1 LCLFNKLQITIKA
14 IQNWHSIISNSII
27 SNSQIVFLFFM
38 KKHYSLFCTLF
49 AAFMAMPV
57 CAQNSAVPAAGQ
69 ANMLK
74 AADDAKHKVVV
85 IDEDFSGFTDGTED
99 KPSTATILDDMGN
112 FVNKSALKPYS
123 EALSYK
129 QWGGAGIFSAGGC
142 LAIANGMFL
151 NTPAGDMSGEVTLTF
166 RARLSK
172 AGGSTTLNALK
183 LMFISRSSILDYEVK
198 YYNLTDE
205 WQTFT
210 YTSTLG
216 DFEHSG
222 FQFYSMYASNIIL
235 VDDIR
240 LEQTRTSIPAPKVH
254 EAENMTDTSFKA
266 VWNKSIEA
274 DHYLLSVFTKNESNE
289 LMTVSEGFD
298 NIKADDKGN
307 IDAAS
312 PNYPEGW
319 EFAWKDD
326 DLSNHI
332 AKGEGPGTGNKQA
345 VRLIDTGDAIT
356 TPYCPEGIKSL
367 KFWVKAEA
375 NDGQPKF
382 SSIMFTVNFGK
393 GVYTVDNYINIPDM
407 FTPEHRNGYYFD
419 LTETLSAFDKIY
431 SVKIEYIR
439 EEDDKTTILFDDFS
453 YTTNKPTT
461 YNYVLKDQKVEQ
473 QDNEDGTV
481 GFEVNGLD
489 PDTDY
494 TYSVKSVNS
503 DFTSAASDEQEV
515 YAVSIPTALPATN
528 ITANSYTA
536 NWTSHK
542 KVDFYRVDQLQ
553 QTVIDKDTKDY
564 VMLDEDFSKVTSK
577 LTEADLLDGDGFYEE
592 GERTSGYMPLDDITK
607 IAGWKASSTVRV
619 NGWLGGNEAKQ
630 GSGTIAGA
638 IVTPTIDLSHN
649 EGACNISLRVWGS
662 EGDWL
667 IIQGSNPAS
676 LATIEFPKGGGIV
689 EKTITMPLCTSK
701 EQLTFYSNNYK
712 VFLIDYIKITQD
724 VKAGDKVTTI
734 TGSVLTEDADT
745 KSMVMTNPGF
755 SDGHDVLYRVTAM
768 RYDKDSQESHKYYST
783 STPSD
788 LMLVKNPN
796 PSGIG
801 SVEAAAENVAGV
813 EGGIVVN
820 AANATTVNVFNLSG
834 QLVASKACG
843 NGHAF
848 VSVAPGVYVVKTN
861 STAAK
866 VVVK

>member
-1 LCLFNKLQITIKA
+1 
-14 IQNWHSIISNSII
+14 
-27 SNSQIVFLFFM
+27 M

-85 IDEDFSGFTDGTED
+85 INEDFSGFTDGTED
-99 KPSTATILDDMGN
+99 NPSTATILDDMGN

-129 QWGGAGIFSAGGC
+129 EWGGHGLFSAGGC

-183 LMFISRSSILDYEVK
+183 LMFISRSSLVDYEVK
-198 YYNLTDE
+198 FYSLTDE

-222 FQFYSMYASNIIL
+222 FQFLSMYDSNIVL

-240 LEQTRTSIPAPKVH
+240 LEQTRTSIPAPKVQ

-274 DHYLLSVFTKNESNE
+274 DHYLLSVFTKNESKE

-307 IDAAS
+307 IDATS

-319 EFAWKDD
+319 EFAWKDN

-332 AKGEGPGTGNKQA
+332 AKGEGAGTGNKQA

-375 NDGQPKF
+375 NDGQPKY
-382 SSIMFTVNFGK
+382 SSILFTVNFGK
-393 GVYTVDNYINIPDM
+393 GVYTVDNYIDIPTM
-407 FTPEHRNGYYFD
+407 FAPAKRDGYYFD

-461 YNYVLKDQKVEQ
+461 YNYVLKDQEVEQ

-564 VMLDEDFSKVTSK
+564 VMLDEDFSKVTSS
-577 LTEADLLDGDGFYEE
+577 LTEADLLKGSYDE

>member
-1 LCLFNKLQITIKA
+1 MHIAEVVTIAKSLPLLRLNTYKSLILSYSA
-14 IQNWHSIISNSII
+14 DYRRI
-27 SNSQIVFLFFM
+27 FM

-99 KPSTATILDDMGN
+99 NPSTATILDDMDN

-129 QWGGAGIFSAGGC
+129 EWGGHGLFSAGGC

-183 LMFISRSSILDYEVK
+183 LMFISRSSLVDYEVK
-198 YYNLTDE
+198 FYSLTDE

-222 FQFYSMYASNIIL
+222 FQFLSMYDSNIVL

-240 LEQTRTSIPAPKVH
+240 LEQTRTSIPAPKVQ

-274 DHYLLSVFTKNESNE
+274 DHYLLSVFTKNESKE

-307 IDAAS
+307 IDATS

-319 EFAWKDD
+319 EFAWKDN

-332 AKGEGPGTGNKQA
+332 AKGEGAGTGNKQA

-375 NDGQPKF
+375 NDGQPKY
-382 SSIMFTVNFGK
+382 SSILFTVNFGK
-393 GVYTVDNYINIPDM
+393 GVYTVDNYIDIPTM
-407 FTPEHRNGYYFD
+407 FAPAKRDGYYFD

-461 YNYVLKDQKVEQ
+461 YNYVLKDQEVEQ

-564 VMLDEDFSKVTSK
+564 VMLDEDFSKVTSS
-577 LTEADLLDGDGFYEE
+577 LTEADLLKGSYDE

-801 SVEAAAENVAGV
+801 SVEAPAENVAGV

>member
-1 LCLFNKLQITIKA
+1 
-14 IQNWHSIISNSII
+14 
-27 SNSQIVFLFFM
+27 M

-85 IDEDFSGFTDGTED
+85 INEDFSGFTDGTED
-99 KPSTATILDDMGN
+99 NPSTATILDDMDN

-129 QWGGAGIFSAGGC
+129 EWGGHGLFSAGGC

-183 LMFISRSSILDYEVK
+183 LMFISRSSLVDYEVK
-198 YYNLTDE
+198 FYSLTDE

-222 FQFYSMYASNIIL
+222 FQFLSMYDSNIVL

-240 LEQTRTSIPAPKVH
+240 LEQTRTSIPAPKVQ

-274 DHYLLSVFTKNESNE
+274 DHYLLSVFTKNESKE

-307 IDAAS
+307 IDATS

-319 EFAWKDD
+319 EFAWKDN

-332 AKGEGPGTGNKQA
+332 AKGEGAGTGNKQA

-461 YNYVLKDQKVEQ
+461 YNYVLKDQEVEQ

-503 DFTSAASDEQEV
+503 VFTSAASDEQEV

-564 VMLDEDFSKVTSK
+564 VMLDEDFSKVTSSF
-577 LTEADLLDGDGFYEE
+577 TEADLLDGFYEAD
-592 GERTSGYMPLDDITK
+592 ERTSGYMPLDDITK

>member
-1 LCLFNKLQITIKA
+1 
-14 IQNWHSIISNSII
+14 
-27 SNSQIVFLFFM
+27 M

-99 KPSTATILDDMGN
+99 NPSTATILDDMDN

-129 QWGGAGIFSAGGC
+129 EWGGHGLFSAGGC

-183 LMFISRSSILDYEVK
+183 LMFISRSSLLDYEVK
-198 YYNLTDE
+198 FYSLTDE

-222 FQFYSMYASNIIL
+222 FQFLSMYDSNIVL

-240 LEQTRTSIPAPKVH
+240 LEQTRTSIPAPKVQ

-307 IDAAS
+307 IDATS

-332 AKGEGPGTGNKQA
+332 AKGEGAGTDNKQA

-356 TPYCPEGIKSL
+356 TPYCSEGIKSL

-375 NDGQPKF
+375 NDGQPKY
-382 SSIMFTVNFGK
+382 SSILFTVNFGK
-393 GVYTVDNYINIPDM
+393 GVYTVDNYIDIPTM
-407 FTPEHRNGYYFD
+407 FAPAKRDGYYFD

-503 DFTSAASDEQEV
+503 DFTSVASDEQEV

-564 VMLDEDFSKVTSK
+564 VMLDEDFSKVTSS
-577 LTEADLLDGDGFYEE
+577 LTEADLLKGSYDE

>member
-1 LCLFNKLQITIKA
+1 
-14 IQNWHSIISNSII
+14 
-27 SNSQIVFLFFM
+27 M

-69 ANMLK
+69 ANVLK
-74 AADDAKHKVVV
+74 ADDAKPKVVV
-85 IDEDFSGFTDGTED
+85 INEDFSGFTDGTED
-99 KPSTATILDDMGN
+99 NPSTATILDDMGN

-183 LMFISRSSILDYEVK
+183 LMFISRSSLVDYEVK
-198 YYNLTDE
+198 YYSLTDE

-216 DFEHSG
+216 EFEHSG
-222 FQFYSMYASNIIL
+222 FQFLSMYDSNIVL

-274 DHYLLSVFTKNESNE
+274 DHYLLSVFTKNESKE

-307 IDAAS
+307 IDATS

-319 EFAWKDD
+319 EFAWKDN

-332 AKGEGPGTGNKQA
+332 ANGEGPGTGNKQA

-564 VMLDEDFSKVTSK
+564 VMLDEDFSKVTSS
-577 LTEADLLDGDGFYEE
+577 LTEADLLKGSYDE

-724 VKAGDKVTTI
+724 VKAGDKVSTI

-801 SVEAAAENVAGV
+801 SVEAAAENVTGV

-861 STAAK
+861 NTTAK

>member
-1 LCLFNKLQITIKA
+1 
-14 IQNWHSIISNSII
+14 
-27 SNSQIVFLFFM
+27 M

-99 KPSTATILDDMGN
+99 NPSTATILDDMDN

-129 QWGGAGIFSAGGC
+129 EWGGHGLFSAGGC

-183 LMFISRSSILDYEVK
+183 LMFISRSSLVDYEVK
-198 YYNLTDE
+198 FYSLTDE

-222 FQFYSMYASNIIL
+222 FQFLSMYDSNIVL

-240 LEQTRTSIPAPKVH
+240 LEQTRTSIPAPKVQ

-274 DHYLLSVFTKNESNE
+274 DHYLLSVFTKNESKE

-307 IDAAS
+307 IDATS

-319 EFAWKDD
+319 EFAWKDN

-332 AKGEGPGTGNKQA
+332 AKGEGAGTGNKQA

-375 NDGQPKF
+375 NDGQPKY
-382 SSIMFTVNFGK
+382 SSILFTVNFGK
-393 GVYTVDNYINIPDM
+393 GVYTVDNYIDIPTM
-407 FTPEHRNGYYFD
+407 FAPAKRDGYYFD

-439 EEDDKTTILFDDFS
+439 EEDDKTIILFDDFS

-461 YNYVLKDQKVEQ
+461 YNYVLKDQEVEQ

-503 DFTSAASDEQEV
+503 VFTSAASDEQEV

-564 VMLDEDFSKVTSK
+564 VMLDEDFSKVTSSF
-577 LTEADLLDGDGFYEE
+577 TEADLLDGFYEAD
-592 GERTSGYMPLDDITK
+592 ERTSGYMPLDDITK

>member
-1 LCLFNKLQITIKA
+1 
-14 IQNWHSIISNSII
+14 
-27 SNSQIVFLFFM
+27 M

-99 KPSTATILDDMGN
+99 NPSTATILDDMGN

-183 LMFISRSSILDYEVK
+183 LMFLSRSSILDYEVK
-198 YYNLTDE
+198 FYDLTDE

-216 DFEHSG
+216 QFEHSG

-307 IDAAS
+307 IDATS

-319 EFAWKDD
+319 EFAWKDN

-332 AKGEGPGTGNKQA
+332 AKGEGAGTDNKQA

-461 YNYVLKDQKVEQ
+461 YNYVLKDQEVEQ

-564 VMLDEDFSKVTSK
+564 VMLDEDFSKVTSS
-577 LTEADLLDGDGFYEE
+577 LTEADLLEGFYDE

>member
-1 LCLFNKLQITIKA
+1 
-14 IQNWHSIISNSII
+14 
-27 SNSQIVFLFFM
+27 M

-85 IDEDFSGFTDGTED
+85 IDEDFSGFTDGMED
-99 KPSTATILDDMGN
+99 NPSTATMLDDMGN

-183 LMFISRSSILDYEVK
+183 LMFISRSSLVDYEVK
-198 YYNLTDE
+198 FYNLTDE

-216 DFEHSG
+216 EFEHSG

-332 AKGEGPGTGNKQA
+332 AKGEGAGTGNKQA

-393 GVYTVDNYINIPDM
+393 GVYTVNDYIDIPTM
-407 FTPEHRNGYYFD
+407 FAPAKRDGYYFD

-564 VMLDEDFSKVTSK
+564 VMLDEDFSKVTSSF
-577 LTEADLLDGDGFYEE
+577 TEADLLEGFYEE
-592 GERTSGYMPLDDITK
+592 GERTSGYMPLDDITH

-848 VSVAPGVYVVKTN
+848 MSVAPGVYVVKTN

>member
-1 LCLFNKLQITIKA
+1 
-14 IQNWHSIISNSII
+14 
-27 SNSQIVFLFFM
+27 
-38 KKHYSLFCTLF
+38 
-49 AAFMAMPV
+49 MPV

-99 KPSTATILDDMGN
+99 NPSTATILDDMDN

-129 QWGGAGIFSAGGC
+129 EWGGHGLFSAGGC

-183 LMFISRSSILDYEVK
+183 LMFISRSSLVDYEVK
-198 YYNLTDE
+198 FYSLTDE

-222 FQFYSMYASNIIL
+222 FQFLSMYDSNIVL

-240 LEQTRTSIPAPKVH
+240 LEQTRTSIPAPKVQ

-274 DHYLLSVFTKNESNE
+274 DHYLLSVFTKNESKE

-307 IDAAS
+307 IDATS

-319 EFAWKDD
+319 EFAWKDN

-332 AKGEGPGTGNKQA
+332 AKGEGAGTGNKQA

-375 NDGQPKF
+375 NDGQPKY
-382 SSIMFTVNFGK
+382 SSILFTVNFGK
-393 GVYTVDNYINIPDM
+393 GVYTVDNYIDIPTM
-407 FTPEHRNGYYFD
+407 FAPAKRDGYYFD

-461 YNYVLKDQKVEQ
+461 YNYVLKDQEVEQ

-503 DFTSAASDEQEV
+503 VFTSAASDEQEV

-564 VMLDEDFSKVTSK
+564 VMLDEDFSKVTSSF
-577 LTEADLLDGDGFYEE
+577 TEADLLDGFYEAD
-592 GERTSGYMPLDDITK
+592 ERTSGYMPLDDITK

-848 VSVAPGVYVVKTN
+848 MSVAPGVYVVKTN

>member
-1 LCLFNKLQITIKA
+1 
-14 IQNWHSIISNSII
+14 
-27 SNSQIVFLFFM
+27 M

-49 AAFMAMPV
+49 AAFMAIPV
-57 CAQNSAVPAAGQ
+57 CAQNSAVPADGQ

-85 IDEDFSGFTDGTED
+85 INEDFSGFTDGTED
-99 KPSTATILDDMGN
+99 NPSTATILDDMGN

-142 LAIANGMFL
+142 LAITNGMFL

-216 DFEHSG
+216 EFEHSG

-332 AKGEGPGTGNKQA
+332 AKGEGAGKDNKQA

-503 DFTSAASDEQEV
+503 DFTSVASDEQEV

-564 VMLDEDFSKVTSK
+564 VMLDEDFSKVTSS
-577 LTEADLLDGDGFYEE
+577 LTEADLLKGSYDE

-848 VSVAPGVYVVKTN
+848 MSVAPGVYVVKTN

>member
-1 LCLFNKLQITIKA
+1 
-14 IQNWHSIISNSII
+14 
-27 SNSQIVFLFFM
+27 
-38 KKHYSLFCTLF
+38 
-49 AAFMAMPV
+49 
-57 CAQNSAVPAAGQ
+57 
-69 ANMLK
+69 
-74 AADDAKHKVVV
+74 
-85 IDEDFSGFTDGTED
+85 
-99 KPSTATILDDMGN
+99 
-112 FVNKSALKPYS
+112 
-123 EALSYK
+123 
-129 QWGGAGIFSAGGC
+129 
-142 LAIANGMFL
+142 
-151 NTPAGDMSGEVTLTF
+151 
-166 RARLSK
+166 
-172 AGGSTTLNALK
+172 
-183 LMFISRSSILDYEVK
+183 MFISRSSLVDYEVK
-198 YYNLTDE
+198 FYSLTDE

-222 FQFYSMYASNIIL
+222 FQFLSMYDSNIVL

-240 LEQTRTSIPAPKVH
+240 LEQTRTSIPAPKVQ

-274 DHYLLSVFTKNESNE
+274 DHYLLSVFTKNESKE

-307 IDAAS
+307 IDATS

-319 EFAWKDD
+319 EFAWKDN

-332 AKGEGPGTGNKQA
+332 AKGEGAGTGNKQA

-375 NDGQPKF
+375 NDGQPKY
-382 SSIMFTVNFGK
+382 SSILFTVNFGK
-393 GVYTVDNYINIPDM
+393 GVYTVDNYIDIPTM
-407 FTPEHRNGYYFD
+407 FAPAKRDGYYFD

-461 YNYVLKDQKVEQ
+461 YNYVLKDQEVEQ

-564 VMLDEDFSKVTSK
+564 VMLDEDFSKVTSS
-577 LTEADLLDGDGFYEE
+577 LTEADLLKGSYDE

>member
-1 LCLFNKLQITIKA
+1 
-14 IQNWHSIISNSII
+14 
-27 SNSQIVFLFFM
+27 M

-99 KPSTATILDDMGN
+99 NPSTATILDDMGN

-183 LMFISRSSILDYEVK
+183 LMFLSRSSILDYEVK
-198 YYNLTDE
+198 FYDLTDE

-216 DFEHSG
+216 QFEHSG

-307 IDAAS
+307 IDATS

-319 EFAWKDD
+319 EFAWKDN

-332 AKGEGPGTGNKQA
+332 AKGEGAGTDNKQA

-564 VMLDEDFSKVTSK
+564 VMLDEDFSKVTSS
-577 LTEADLLDGDGFYEE
+577 LTEADLLDGFYEE

-724 VKAGDKVTTI
+724 VKAGDKVSTI

-813 EGGIVVN
+813 EGGIVVT

>member
-1 LCLFNKLQITIKA
+1 
-14 IQNWHSIISNSII
+14 
-27 SNSQIVFLFFM
+27 M

-69 ANMLK
+69 ANVLK
-74 AADDAKHKVVV
+74 ADDAKPKVVV
-85 IDEDFSGFTDGTED
+85 INEDFSGFTDGTED
-99 KPSTATILDDMGN
+99 NPSTATILDDMGN

-183 LMFISRSSILDYEVK
+183 LMFISRSSLDDYEVK
-198 YYNLTDE
+198 YYSLTDE

-216 DFEHSG
+216 EFEHSG
-222 FQFYSMYASNIIL
+222 FQFLSMYDSNIVL

-274 DHYLLSVFTKNESNE
+274 DHYLLSVFTKNESKE

-307 IDAAS
+307 IDATS

-332 AKGEGPGTGNKQA
+332 ANGEGPGTGNKQA

-503 DFTSAASDEQEV
+503 DFTSVASDEQEV

-564 VMLDEDFSKVTSK
+564 VMLDEDFSKVTSS
-577 LTEADLLDGDGFYEE
+577 LTEADLLKGSYDE

>member
-1 LCLFNKLQITIKA
+1 
-14 IQNWHSIISNSII
+14 
-27 SNSQIVFLFFM
+27 M

-57 CAQNSAVPAAGQ
+57 CAQNSAVPAASQ

-85 IDEDFSGFTDGTED
+85 INEDFSGFTDGTED
-99 KPSTATILDDMGN
+99 SPSTATILDDMGN

-461 YNYVLKDQKVEQ
+461 YNYVLKDKKVEQ

-564 VMLDEDFSKVTSK
+564 VMLDEDFSKVTSSF
-577 LTEADLLDGDGFYEE
+577 TEADLLEGFYEE

-801 SVEAAAENVAGV
+801 SVEAVAENVAGV

>member
-1 LCLFNKLQITIKA
+1 
-14 IQNWHSIISNSII
+14 
-27 SNSQIVFLFFM
+27 M

-99 KPSTATILDDMGN
+99 NPSTATILDDMGN

-183 LMFISRSSILDYEVK
+183 LMFLSRSSILDYEVK
-198 YYNLTDE
+198 FYDLTDE

-216 DFEHSG
+216 QFEHSG

-307 IDAAS
+307 IDATS

-319 EFAWKDD
+319 EFAWKDN

-332 AKGEGPGTGNKQA
+332 AKGEGAGTDKKQA

-564 VMLDEDFSKVTSK
+564 VMLDEDFSKVTSS
-577 LTEADLLDGDGFYEE
+577 LTEADLLDGFYEE

>member
-1 LCLFNKLQITIKA
+1 
-14 IQNWHSIISNSII
+14 
-27 SNSQIVFLFFM
+27 M

-99 KPSTATILDDMGN
+99 NPSTATILDDMGN

-183 LMFISRSSILDYEVK
+183 LMFLSRSSILDYEVK

-216 DFEHSG
+216 EFEHSG

-332 AKGEGPGTGNKQA
+332 AKGEGAGKDNKQA

-564 VMLDEDFSKVTSK
+564 VMLDEDFSKVTSS
-577 LTEADLLDGDGFYEE
+577 LTEADLLKGSYDE

>member
-1 LCLFNKLQITIKA
+1 
-14 IQNWHSIISNSII
+14 
-27 SNSQIVFLFFM
+27 M

-99 KPSTATILDDMGN
+99 NPSTATILDDMGN

-183 LMFISRSSILDYEVK
+183 LMFLSRSSILDYEVK
-198 YYNLTDE
+198 FYDLTDE

-216 DFEHSG
+216 QFEHSG

-307 IDAAS
+307 IDATS

-319 EFAWKDD
+319 EFAWKDN

-332 AKGEGPGTGNKQA
+332 AKGEGAGTDNKQA

-503 DFTSAASDEQEV
+503 DFTSVASDEQEV

-564 VMLDEDFSKVTSK
+564 VMLDEDFSKVTSS
-577 LTEADLLDGDGFYEE
+577 LTEADLLDGFYEE
-592 GERTSGYMPLDDITK
+592 GERTSGYMPLDDITH

-801 SVEAAAENVAGV
+801 SVEAPAENVAGV

>member
-1 LCLFNKLQITIKA
+1 
-14 IQNWHSIISNSII
+14 
-27 SNSQIVFLFFM
+27 M

-57 CAQNSAVPAAGQ
+57 CAQNSAVPADGQ

-332 AKGEGPGTGNKQA
+332 AKGEGAGTDNKQA

-407 FTPEHRNGYYFD
+407 FTPENRNGYYFD

-503 DFTSAASDEQEV
+503 DFTSVASDEQEV

-564 VMLDEDFSKVTSK
+564 VMLYEDFSKVTSS
-577 LTEADLLDGDGFYEE
+577 LTEADLLKGSYDE

>member
-1 LCLFNKLQITIKA
+1 
-14 IQNWHSIISNSII
+14 
-27 SNSQIVFLFFM
+27 M
-38 KKHYSLFCTLF
+38 KKHYSLFCTMF

-85 IDEDFSGFTDGTED
+85 INEDFSGFTDGTED
-99 KPSTATILDDMGN
+99 NPSTATILDDMDN

-129 QWGGAGIFSAGGC
+129 QWGGHGLFSAGGC

-183 LMFISRSSILDYEVK
+183 LMFLSRSSILDYEVK

-216 DFEHSG
+216 QFEHSG

-307 IDAAS
+307 IDATS

-319 EFAWKDD
+319 EFAWKDN

-332 AKGEGPGTGNKQA
+332 AKGEGAGTDNKQA

-503 DFTSAASDEQEV
+503 DFTSVASDEQEV

-564 VMLDEDFSKVTSK
+564 VMLDEDFSKVTSS
-577 LTEADLLDGDGFYEE
+577 LTEADLLDGFYEE

-724 VKAGDKVTTI
+724 VKAGDKVSTI

-813 EGGIVVN
+813 EGGIVVT

>member
-1 LCLFNKLQITIKA
+1 
-14 IQNWHSIISNSII
+14 
-27 SNSQIVFLFFM
+27 M

-99 KPSTATILDDMGN
+99 NPSTATILDEMGN

-183 LMFISRSSILDYEVK
+183 LMFLSRSSILDYEVK
-198 YYNLTDE
+198 FYDLTDE

-216 DFEHSG
+216 QFEHSG

-307 IDAAS
+307 IDATS

-319 EFAWKDD
+319 EFAWKDN

-332 AKGEGPGTGNKQA
+332 AKGEGAGTDNKQA

-473 QDNEDGTV
+473 QDDEDGTV

-564 VMLDEDFSKVTSK
+564 VMLDEDFSKVTSS
-577 LTEADLLDGDGFYEE
+577 LTEADLLDGFYEE

-724 VKAGDKVTTI
+724 VKAGDKVSTI

-813 EGGIVVN
+813 EGGIVVT

>member
-1 LCLFNKLQITIKA
+1 
-14 IQNWHSIISNSII
+14 
-27 SNSQIVFLFFM
+27 M

-99 KPSTATILDDMGN
+99 NPSTATILDDMDN

-129 QWGGAGIFSAGGC
+129 EWGGHGLFSAGGC

-183 LMFISRSSILDYEVK
+183 LMFISRSSLVDYEVK
-198 YYNLTDE
+198 FYSLTDE

-222 FQFYSMYASNIIL
+222 FQFLSMYDSNIVL

-240 LEQTRTSIPAPKVH
+240 LEQTRTSIPAPKVQ

-274 DHYLLSVFTKNESNE
+274 DHYLLSVFTKNESKE

-307 IDAAS
+307 IDATS

-319 EFAWKDD
+319 EFAWKDN

-332 AKGEGPGTGNKQA
+332 AKGEGAGTGNKQA

-375 NDGQPKF
+375 NDGQPKY
-382 SSIMFTVNFGK
+382 SSILFTVNFGK
-393 GVYTVDNYINIPDM
+393 GVYTVDNYIDIPTM
-407 FTPEHRNGYYFD
+407 FAPAKRDGYYFD

-461 YNYVLKDQKVEQ
+461 YNYVLKDQEVEQ

-536 NWTSHK
+536 NWTSQK

-564 VMLDEDFSKVTSK
+564 VMLDEDFSKVTSS
-577 LTEADLLDGDGFYEE
+577 LTEADLLKGSYDE

>member
-1 LCLFNKLQITIKA
+1 
-14 IQNWHSIISNSII
+14 
-27 SNSQIVFLFFM
+27 M

-57 CAQNSAVPAAGQ
+57 CAQNSAVPADGQ

-85 IDEDFSGFTDGTED
+85 INEDFSGFTDGTED
-99 KPSTATILDDMGN
+99 NPSTATILDDMGN

-142 LAIANGMFL
+142 LAITNGMFL

-216 DFEHSG
+216 EFEHSG

-332 AKGEGPGTGNKQA
+332 AKGEGAGKDNKQA

-503 DFTSAASDEQEV
+503 DFTSVASDEQEV

-564 VMLDEDFSKVTSK
+564 VMLDEDFSKVTSSF
-577 LTEADLLDGDGFYEE
+577 TEADLLDGFYEE
-592 GERTSGYMPLDDITK
+592 GERTSGYMPLDDITH

-834 QLVASKACG
+834 QLVVSKACG

>member
-1 LCLFNKLQITIKA
+1 
-14 IQNWHSIISNSII
+14 
-27 SNSQIVFLFFM
+27 M

-57 CAQNSAVPAAGQ
+57 CAQNSAVPADGQ

-85 IDEDFSGFTDGTED
+85 INEDFSGFTDGTED
-99 KPSTATILDDMGN
+99 NPSTATILDDMGN

-142 LAIANGMFL
+142 LAITNGMFL

-216 DFEHSG
+216 EFEHSG

-332 AKGEGPGTGNKQA
+332 AKGEGAGKDNKQA

-503 DFTSAASDEQEV
+503 DFTSVASDEQEV

-564 VMLDEDFSKVTSK
+564 VMLDEDFSKVTSS
-577 LTEADLLDGDGFYEE
+577 LTEADLLKGSYDE

-788 LMLVKNPN
+788 LMLVKNTN

-848 VSVAPGVYVVKTN
+848 MSVAPGVYVVKTN

>member
-1 LCLFNKLQITIKA
+1 
-14 IQNWHSIISNSII
+14 
-27 SNSQIVFLFFM
+27 M

-69 ANMLK
+69 TNMLK

-99 KPSTATILDDMGN
+99 NPSTATILDDMGN

-183 LMFISRSSILDYEVK
+183 LMFLSRSSILDYEVK
-198 YYNLTDE
+198 FYDLTDE

-216 DFEHSG
+216 QFEHSG

-332 AKGEGPGTGNKQA
+332 AKGEGAGTGNKQA

-564 VMLDEDFSKVTSK
+564 VMLDEDFSKVTSSF
-577 LTEADLLDGDGFYEE
+577 TEADLLEGFYEADD
-592 GERTSGYMPLDDITK
+592 RTSGYMPLDDITH

-801 SVEAAAENVAGV
+801 SVEAPAENVAGV

-848 VSVAPGVYVVKTN
+848 VSVASGVYVVKTN

>member
-1 LCLFNKLQITIKA
+1 
-14 IQNWHSIISNSII
+14 
-27 SNSQIVFLFFM
+27 M

-99 KPSTATILDDMGN
+99 NPSTATILDDMGN

-142 LAIANGMFL
+142 LAITNGMFL

-183 LMFISRSSILDYEVK
+183 LMFISRSSLVDYEVK
-198 YYNLTDE
+198 FYNLTDE

-216 DFEHSG
+216 EFEHSG

-240 LEQTRTSIPAPKVH
+240 LEQTRTSIPAPKVQ

-274 DHYLLSVFTKNESNE
+274 DHYLLSVFTKNESKE

-319 EFAWKDD
+319 EFAWKAD

-332 AKGEGPGTGNKQA
+332 AKGEGPGTDNKQA

-375 NDGQPKF
+375 NDGQPKY
-382 SSIMFTVNFGK
+382 SSILFTVNFGK
-393 GVYTVDNYINIPDM
+393 GVYTVDNYIDIPTM
-407 FTPEHRNGYYFD
+407 FAPAKRDGYYFD

-453 YTTNKPTT
+453 YTTYKPTT

-503 DFTSAASDEQEV
+503 DFTSVASDEQEV

-564 VMLDEDFSKVTSK
+564 VMLDEDFSKVTSSF
-577 LTEADLLDGDGFYEE
+577 TEADLLEGFYEE

-861 STAAK
+861 STASK

>member
-1 LCLFNKLQITIKA
+1 
-14 IQNWHSIISNSII
+14 
-27 SNSQIVFLFFM
+27 M
-38 KKHYSLFCTLF
+38 KKHYSLFCTMF

-99 KPSTATILDDMGN
+99 NPSTATILDDMDN

-129 QWGGAGIFSAGGC
+129 EWGGHGLFSAGGC

-151 NTPAGDMSGEVTLTF
+151 NIPAGDMSGEVTLTF

-183 LMFISRSSILDYEVK
+183 LMFISRSSLLDYEVK
-198 YYNLTDE
+198 FYSLTDE

-222 FQFYSMYASNIIL
+222 FQFLSMYDSNIIL

-240 LEQTRTSIPAPKVH
+240 LEQTRTSIPAPKVQ

-307 IDAAS
+307 IDATS

-332 AKGEGPGTGNKQA
+332 AKGEGAGTGNKQA

-375 NDGQPKF
+375 NDGQPKY
-382 SSIMFTVNFGK
+382 SSILFTVNFGK
-393 GVYTVDNYINIPDM
+393 GVYTVDNYIDIPTM
-407 FTPEHRNGYYFD
+407 FAPAKRDGYYFD

-503 DFTSAASDEQEV
+503 DFTSVASDEQEV

-564 VMLDEDFSKVTSK
+564 VMLDEDFSKVTSSF
-577 LTEADLLDGDGFYEE
+577 TEADLLDGFYEE

>member
-1 LCLFNKLQITIKA
+1 
-14 IQNWHSIISNSII
+14 
-27 SNSQIVFLFFM
+27 M

-99 KPSTATILDDMGN
+99 NPSTATILDDMGN

-183 LMFISRSSILDYEVK
+183 LMFLSRSSILDYEVK
-198 YYNLTDE
+198 FYDLTDE

-216 DFEHSG
+216 QFEHSG

-307 IDAAS
+307 IDATS

-319 EFAWKDD
+319 EFAWKDN

-332 AKGEGPGTGNKQA
+332 AKGEGAGTDNKQA

-564 VMLDEDFSKVTSK
+564 VMLEEDFSKVTSS
-577 LTEADLLDGDGFYEE
+577 LTEADLLDGFYEE

>member
-1 LCLFNKLQITIKA
+1 
-14 IQNWHSIISNSII
+14 
-27 SNSQIVFLFFM
+27 M

-74 AADDAKHKVVV
+74 AADDAKHKVIV

-99 KPSTATILDDMGN
+99 NPSTATMLDDMGN

-183 LMFISRSSILDYEVK
+183 LMFISRSSLVDYEVK
-198 YYNLTDE
+198 FYNLTDE

-216 DFEHSG
+216 EFEHSG

-240 LEQTRTSIPAPKVH
+240 LEQTRTSIPAPKVQ

-274 DHYLLSVFTKNESNE
+274 DHYLLSVFTKNESKE

-319 EFAWKDD
+319 EFAWKDN

-332 AKGEGPGTGNKQA
+332 AKGEGAGTDNKQA

-356 TPYCPEGIKSL
+356 TPYCSEGIKSL

-375 NDGQPKF
+375 NDGQPKY
-382 SSIMFTVNFGK
+382 SSILFTVNFGK
-393 GVYTVDNYINIPDM
+393 GVYTVDNYIDIPTM
-407 FTPEHRNGYYFD
+407 FAPAKRDGYYFD

-503 DFTSAASDEQEV
+503 DFTSVASDEQEV

-564 VMLDEDFSKVTSK
+564 VMLDEDFSKVTSS
-577 LTEADLLDGDGFYEE
+577 LTEADLLKGSYDE
-592 GERTSGYMPLDDITK
+592 GERTSGYMPLDDITH

-813 EGGIVVN
+813 EGGIVVT

>member
-1 LCLFNKLQITIKA
+1 
-14 IQNWHSIISNSII
+14 
-27 SNSQIVFLFFM
+27 M

-99 KPSTATILDDMGN
+99 NPSTATILDDMDN

-129 QWGGAGIFSAGGC
+129 EWGGHGLFSAGGC

-183 LMFISRSSILDYEVK
+183 LMFISRSSLVDYEVK
-198 YYNLTDE
+198 FYSLTDE

-222 FQFYSMYASNIIL
+222 FQFLSMYDSNIVL

-240 LEQTRTSIPAPKVH
+240 LEQTRTSIPAPKVQ

-274 DHYLLSVFTKNESNE
+274 DHYLLSVFTKNESKE

-307 IDAAS
+307 IDATS

-319 EFAWKDD
+319 EFAWKDN

-332 AKGEGPGTGNKQA
+332 AKGEGAGTGNKQA

-375 NDGQPKF
+375 NDGQPKY
-382 SSIMFTVNFGK
+382 SSILFTVNFGK
-393 GVYTVDNYINIPDM
+393 GVYTVDNYIDIPTM
-407 FTPEHRNGYYFD
+407 FAPAKRDGYYFD

-461 YNYVLKDQKVEQ
+461 YNYVLKDQEVEQ

-503 DFTSAASDEQEV
+503 VFTSAASDEQEV

-564 VMLDEDFSKVTSK
+564 VMLDEDFSKVTSSF
-577 LTEADLLDGDGFYEE
+577 TEADLLDGFYEAD
-592 GERTSGYMPLDDITK
+592 ERTSGYMPLDDITK

-801 SVEAAAENVAGV
+801 SVEAPAENVAGV

>member
-1 LCLFNKLQITIKA
+1 
-14 IQNWHSIISNSII
+14 
-27 SNSQIVFLFFM
+27 M

-99 KPSTATILDDMGN
+99 NPSTATILDDMDN

-129 QWGGAGIFSAGGC
+129 EWGGHGLFSAGGC

-183 LMFISRSSILDYEVK
+183 LMFISRSSLVDYEVK
-198 YYNLTDE
+198 FYSLTDE

-222 FQFYSMYASNIIL
+222 FQFLSMYDSNIVL

-240 LEQTRTSIPAPKVH
+240 LEQTRTSIPAPKVQ

-274 DHYLLSVFTKNESNE
+274 DHYLLSVFTKNESKE

-307 IDAAS
+307 IDATS

-319 EFAWKDD
+319 EFAWKDN

-332 AKGEGPGTGNKQA
+332 AKGEGAGTGNKQA

-375 NDGQPKF
+375 NDGQPKY
-382 SSIMFTVNFGK
+382 SSILFTVNFGK
-393 GVYTVDNYINIPDM
+393 GVYTVDNYIDIPTM
-407 FTPEHRNGYYFD
+407 FAPAKRDGYYFD

-564 VMLDEDFSKVTSK
+564 VMLDEDFSKVTSSF
-577 LTEADLLDGDGFYEE
+577 TEADLLDGFYEAD
-592 GERTSGYMPLDDITK
+592 ERTSGYMPLDDITK

-788 LMLVKNPN
+788 LMLVKTPN

>member
-1 LCLFNKLQITIKA
+1 
-14 IQNWHSIISNSII
+14 
-27 SNSQIVFLFFM
+27 M

-57 CAQNSAVPAAGQ
+57 CAQNSAVPAAGH

-85 IDEDFSGFTDGTED
+85 INEDFSGFTDGTED
-99 KPSTATILDDMGN
+99 NPSTATILDDMGN

-142 LAIANGMFL
+142 LAITNGMFL

-183 LMFISRSSILDYEVK
+183 LMFLSRSSILDYEVK
-198 YYNLTDE
+198 FYDLTDE

-216 DFEHSG
+216 QFEHSG

-332 AKGEGPGTGNKQA
+332 AKGEGAGKDNKQA

-503 DFTSAASDEQEV
+503 DFTSVASDEQEV

-564 VMLDEDFSKVTSK
+564 VMLDEDFSKVTSS
-577 LTEADLLDGDGFYEE
+577 LTEADLLKCSYDE

>member
-1 LCLFNKLQITIKA
+1 
-14 IQNWHSIISNSII
+14 
-27 SNSQIVFLFFM
+27 M

-85 IDEDFSGFTDGTED
+85 IDEDFSGFTDGMED
-99 KPSTATILDDMGN
+99 NPSTATMLDDMGN

-183 LMFISRSSILDYEVK
+183 LMFISRSSLVDYEVK
-198 YYNLTDE
+198 FYNLTDE

-216 DFEHSG
+216 EFEHSG

-240 LEQTRTSIPAPKVH
+240 LEQTRTSIPAPKVQ

-274 DHYLLSVFTKNESNE
+274 DHYLLSVFTKNESKE

-319 EFAWKDD
+319 EFAWKDN

-332 AKGEGPGTGNKQA
+332 AKGEGAGTDNKQA

-356 TPYCPEGIKSL
+356 TPYCSEGIKSL

-375 NDGQPKF
+375 NDGQPKY
-382 SSIMFTVNFGK
+382 SSILFTVNFGK
-393 GVYTVDNYINIPDM
+393 GVYTVDNYIDIPTM
-407 FTPEHRNGYYFD
+407 FAPAKRDGYYFD

-503 DFTSAASDEQEV
+503 DFTSVASDEQEV

-564 VMLDEDFSKVTSK
+564 VMLDEDFSKVTSS
-577 LTEADLLDGDGFYEE
+577 LTEADLLDGFYEE

-813 EGGIVVN
+813 EGGIVVT

>member
-1 LCLFNKLQITIKA
+1 
-14 IQNWHSIISNSII
+14 
-27 SNSQIVFLFFM
+27 M
-38 KKHYSLFCTLF
+38 
-49 AAFMAMPV
+49 
-57 CAQNSAVPAAGQ
+57 
-69 ANMLK
+69 
-74 AADDAKHKVVV
+74 
-85 IDEDFSGFTDGTED
+85 
-99 KPSTATILDDMGN
+99 
-112 FVNKSALKPYS
+112 
-123 EALSYK
+123 
-129 QWGGAGIFSAGGC
+129 
-142 LAIANGMFL
+142 
-151 NTPAGDMSGEVTLTF
+151 
-166 RARLSK
+166 RLPC
-172 AGGSTTLNALK
+172 
-183 LMFISRSSILDYEVK
+183 
-198 YYNLTDE
+198 LTDE

-274 DHYLLSVFTKNESNE
+274 DHYLLSVFTKNESKE

-307 IDAAS
+307 IDATS

-319 EFAWKDD
+319 EFAWKDN

-332 AKGEGPGTGNKQA
+332 AKGEGAGTDNKQS

-503 DFTSAASDEQEV
+503 HFTSAASDEQEV

-564 VMLDEDFSKVTSK
+564 VMLDEDFSKVTSSF
-577 LTEADLLDGDGFYEE
+577 TEADLLDGFYEAD
-592 GERTSGYMPLDDITK
+592 ERTSGYMPLDDITK

-848 VSVAPGVYVVKTN
+848 MSVAPGVYVVKTN

>member
-1 LCLFNKLQITIKA
+1 
-14 IQNWHSIISNSII
+14 
-27 SNSQIVFLFFM
+27 M

-99 KPSTATILDDMGN
+99 NPSTATILDDMGN

-183 LMFISRSSILDYEVK
+183 LMFLSRSSILDYEVK
-198 YYNLTDE
+198 FYDLTDE

-216 DFEHSG
+216 QFEHSG

-307 IDAAS
+307 IDATS

-319 EFAWKDD
+319 EFAWKDN

-332 AKGEGPGTGNKQA
+332 AKGEGAGTDNKQA

-356 TPYCPEGIKSL
+356 SPYCPEGIKSL

-515 YAVSIPTALPATN
+515 YAVSIPTALSATN

-564 VMLDEDFSKVTSK
+564 VMLDEDFSKVTSSF
-577 LTEADLLDGDGFYEE
+577 TEADLLEGFYEE

-734 TGSVLTEDADT
+734 TGSVQTEDADT

>member
-1 LCLFNKLQITIKA
+1 
-14 IQNWHSIISNSII
+14 
-27 SNSQIVFLFFM
+27 M

-99 KPSTATILDDMGN
+99 NPSTATILDDMGN

-183 LMFISRSSILDYEVK
+183 LMFLSRSSILDYEVK
-198 YYNLTDE
+198 FYDLTDE

-216 DFEHSG
+216 QFEHSG

-307 IDAAS
+307 IDATS

-319 EFAWKDD
+319 EFAWKDN

-332 AKGEGPGTGNKQA
+332 AKGEGAGTDNKQA

-461 YNYVLKDQKVEQ
+461 YNYVLKDKKVEQ

-515 YAVSIPTALPATN
+515 YAVSIPTALSATN

-564 VMLDEDFSKVTSK
+564 VMLDEDFSKVTSSF
-577 LTEADLLDGDGFYEE
+577 TEADLLEGFYEE

-734 TGSVLTEDADT
+734 TGSVQTEDADT

-848 VSVAPGVYVVKTN
+848 MSVAPGVYVVKTN

>member
-1 LCLFNKLQITIKA
+1 
-14 IQNWHSIISNSII
+14 
-27 SNSQIVFLFFM
+27 M
-38 KKHYSLFCTLF
+38 KKHYSLFCTMF

-99 KPSTATILDDMGN
+99 NPSTATILDDMDN

-129 QWGGAGIFSAGGC
+129 EWGGHGLFSAGGC

-183 LMFISRSSILDYEVK
+183 LMFISRSSLLDYEVK
-198 YYNLTDE
+198 FYSLTDE

-222 FQFYSMYASNIIL
+222 FQFLSMYDSNIIL

-274 DHYLLSVFTKNESNE
+274 DHYLLSVFTKNESKE

-307 IDAAS
+307 IDATS

-319 EFAWKDD
+319 EFAWKDN

-332 AKGEGPGTGNKQA
+332 AKGEGAGKDNKQA

-564 VMLDEDFSKVTSK
+564 VMLDEDFSKVTSS
-577 LTEADLLDGDGFYEE
+577 LTEADLLDGFYEE

-848 VSVAPGVYVVKTN
+848 MSVAPGVYVVKTN

>member
-1 LCLFNKLQITIKA
+1 
-14 IQNWHSIISNSII
+14 
-27 SNSQIVFLFFM
+27 M

-69 ANMLK
+69 ANVLK
-74 AADDAKHKVVV
+74 ADDAKPKVVV
-85 IDEDFSGFTDGTED
+85 INEDFSGFTDGTED
-99 KPSTATILDDMGN
+99 NPSTATILDDMGN

-183 LMFISRSSILDYEVK
+183 LMFISRSSLDDYEVK
-198 YYNLTDE
+198 YYSLTDE

-216 DFEHSG
+216 EFEHSG
-222 FQFYSMYASNIIL
+222 FQFLSMYDSNIVL

-274 DHYLLSVFTKNESNE
+274 DHYLLSVFTKNESKE

-307 IDAAS
+307 IDATS

-332 AKGEGPGTGNKQA
+332 ANGEGPGTGNKQA

-564 VMLDEDFSKVTSK
+564 VMLDEDFSKVTSS
-577 LTEADLLDGDGFYEE
+577 LTEADLLKGSYDE

>member
-1 LCLFNKLQITIKA
+1 
-14 IQNWHSIISNSII
+14 
-27 SNSQIVFLFFM
+27 M
-38 KKHYSLFCTLF
+38 KKHYSLFCTMF

-99 KPSTATILDDMGN
+99 NPSTATILDDMDN

-129 QWGGAGIFSAGGC
+129 EWGGHGLFSAGGC

-183 LMFISRSSILDYEVK
+183 LMFISRSSLLDYEVK
-198 YYNLTDE
+198 FYSLTDE

-222 FQFYSMYASNIIL
+222 FQFLSMYDSNIIL

-240 LEQTRTSIPAPKVH
+240 LEQTRTSIPAPKVQ

-274 DHYLLSVFTKNESNE
+274 DHYLLSVFTKNESKE
-289 LMTVSEGFD
+289 LMTVTEGFD

-332 AKGEGPGTGNKQA
+332 AKGEGAGTGNKQA

-375 NDGQPKF
+375 NDGQPKY
-382 SSIMFTVNFGK
+382 SSILFTVNFGK
-393 GVYTVDNYINIPDM
+393 GVYTVDNYIDIPTM
-407 FTPEHRNGYYFD
+407 FAPAKRDGYYFD

-461 YNYVLKDQKVEQ
+461 YNYVLKDEKVEQ

-503 DFTSAASDEQEV
+503 DFTSVASDEQEV

-564 VMLDEDFSKVTSK
+564 VMLDEDFSKVTSS
-577 LTEADLLDGDGFYEE
+577 LTEADLLKGSYDE

>member
-1 LCLFNKLQITIKA
+1 
-14 IQNWHSIISNSII
+14 
-27 SNSQIVFLFFM
+27 M

-57 CAQNSAVPAAGQ
+57 CAQNSAVPADGQ

-142 LAIANGMFL
+142 LAITNGMFL

-216 DFEHSG
+216 EFEHSG

-319 EFAWKDD
+319 EFAWKDN

-332 AKGEGPGTGNKQA
+332 AKGEGAGTDNKQA

-356 TPYCPEGIKSL
+356 TPYCSEGIKSL

-375 NDGQPKF
+375 NDGQPKY
-382 SSIMFTVNFGK
+382 SSILFTVNFGK
-393 GVYTVDNYINIPDM
+393 GVYTVDNYIDIPTM
-407 FTPEHRNGYYFD
+407 FAPAKRDGYYFD

-564 VMLDEDFSKVTSK
+564 VMLDEDFSKVTSS
-577 LTEADLLDGDGFYEE
+577 LTEADLLDGFYEE
-592 GERTSGYMPLDDITK
+592 GERTSGYMPLDDITH

-813 EGGIVVN
+813 EGGIVVT

>member
-1 LCLFNKLQITIKA
+1 
-14 IQNWHSIISNSII
+14 
-27 SNSQIVFLFFM
+27 M

-57 CAQNSAVPAAGQ
+57 CAQNSAVPADGQ

-85 IDEDFSGFTDGTED
+85 INEDFSGFTDGTED
-99 KPSTATILDDMGN
+99 NPSTATILDDMGN

-142 LAIANGMFL
+142 LAITNGMFL

-216 DFEHSG
+216 EFEHSG

-274 DHYLLSVFTKNESNE
+274 DHYLLSVFTKNESKE

-332 AKGEGPGTGNKQA
+332 AKGEGAGTDNKQA

-461 YNYVLKDQKVEQ
+461 YNYVLKDQEVEQ

-564 VMLDEDFSKVTSK
+564 VMLDEDFSKVTSSF
-577 LTEADLLDGDGFYEE
+577 TEADLLDGFYEE

-662 EGDWL
+662 DGDWL